1 MTKTYFFPD
10 TEHYDAFF
18 GASAP
23 ICIDRAE
30 LERLARGWE
39 MDIEDLMEQVH
50 EATENEIAEYGTYNA
65 E

>member
-1 MTKTYFFPD
+1 MKTYHFPD
-10 TEHYDAFF
+10 NEHFDAFF

-23 ICIDRAE
+23 ICVDLAE

-39 MDIEDLMEQVH
+39 IDIEDLMEQVH
-50 EATENEIAEYGTYNA
+50 EASESEIAEYGIA

>member
-10 TEHYDAFF
+10 AEHYDAFF
-18 GASAP
+18 GAFTP
-23 ICIDRAE
+23 ICVDRAE
-30 LERLARGWE
+30 LERLAFGWE

-50 EATENEIAEYGTYNA
+50 EATECEIARYGTYDA